1 MQRRTAYRPTDCV
14 PAFPLQVRFPD
25 PSRLC
30 KIGGME
36 EAALWAL
43 LALMLIVS
51 ALTFWTF
58 VQTLWMGIPPAAA
71 ILWREAKRLLRRR

>member
-1 MQRRTAYRPTDCV
+1 M
-14 PAFPLQVRFPD
+14 
-25 PSRLC
+25 
-30 KIGGME
+30 K